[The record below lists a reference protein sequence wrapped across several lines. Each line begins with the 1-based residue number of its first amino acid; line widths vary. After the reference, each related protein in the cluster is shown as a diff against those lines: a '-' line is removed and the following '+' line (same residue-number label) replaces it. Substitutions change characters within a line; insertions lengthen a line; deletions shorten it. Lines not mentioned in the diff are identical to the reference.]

1 MPSPSTPPGG
11 PPSSSGLPASDGVP
25 HDQPSSET
33 TQLHGVVVPDVDPWQ
48 AAALIAEHQAAIDA
62 LPAGSALLVVHR
74 GPQAGARF
82 LLDTP
87 ATSAGR
93 HPQRD
98 IFLDDATVSRKH
110 AVFVQ
115 RAGGVTVQD
124 EGSLNGTYVNGV
136 SVSEARLRAGDEIRI
151 GKFRLTFH
159 PSPRG
164 TS

>member
-1 MPSPSTPPGG
+1 MPSPSWPDGG
-11 PPSSSGLPASDGVP
+11 PPAQDRPPDP
-25 HDQPSSET
+25 PSSDA
-33 TQLHGVVVPDVDPWQ
+33 TQLHDIVGPEFEGRQ
-48 AAALIAEHQAAIDA
+48 AGDLSAEQRAAIDA

-82 LLDTP
+82 LLNT
-87 ATSAGR
+87 AVTSAGR

-110 AVFVQ
+110 VLFVQ
-115 RAGGVTVQD
+115 RGNRFAVQD

-136 SVSEARLRAGDEIRI
+136 SVREAWLRNGDEIRI

-164 TS
+164 TG

>member
-1 MPSPSTPPGG
+1 MPSPSPPADDRPPERDGI
-11 PPSSSGLPASDGVP
+11 PDLPSSDTTEIHSFCPDLDAWPAGDLS
-25 HDQPSSET
+25 
-33 TQLHGVVVPDVDPWQ
+33 
-48 AAALIAEHQAAIDA
+48 AEHRAAIDA

-82 LLDTP
+82 LLNTP
-87 ATSAGR
+87 ATTAGR

-115 RAGGVTVQD
+115 RAGGFAVQD

-136 SVSEARLRAGDEIRI
+136 SVAEAQLRPGDEIRI

-164 TS
+164 TA

>member
-1 MPSPSTPPGG
+1 MPSPSTPSPDRPPDQAGTPGL
-11 PPSSSGLPASDGVP
+11 PSSD
-25 HDQPSSET
+25 T
-33 TQLHGVVVPDVDPWQ
+33 TQLHGIVVPDLDAWPCGD
-48 AAALIAEHQAAIDA
+48 LSREHRAAIDA

-82 LLDTP
+82 LLNTP

-115 RAGGVTVQD
+115 RAGGFAVQD

-136 SVSEARLRAGDEIRI
+136 SVSEAQLRAGDEIRI

-164 TS
+164 AG